1 VKFNQVVKGK
11 RAVRVVDLPLVA
23 DPAEEPT
30 SVKVALR
37 VLSDSENKE
46 TVEYALKYA
55 KDGGASDPKAGHP
68 LYEMGIRI
76 KTLHLACLD
85 PDHPNPD
92 SPDARFFSSED
103 EIRQDWR
110 LGRDGIWYLYDLQDA
125 WQDACSPQPSKMGM
139 GEFYREVELLAN
151 SDDPFY
157 FERFRPAMRASFA
170 RTMASQ
176 LWILLTHKSESGQS
190 SATDSSESP
199 KPAESASEPT
209 SQPPTSEAAE

>member
-1 VKFNQVVKGK
+1 
-11 RAVRVVDLPLVA
+11 
-23 DPAEEPT
+23 
-30 SVKVALR
+30 
-37 VLSDSENKE
+37 ENKE

-55 KDGGASDPKAGHP
+55 KDGGVSDPKAGHP

-85 PDHPNPD
+85 PDHSNPD

-103 EIRQDWR
+103 EIRQDWT
-110 LGRDGIWYLYDLQDA
+110 LGRDGIWYLYDLQEA
-125 WQDACSPQPSKMGM
+125 WQDACAPQPAKMGL
-139 GEFYREVELLAN
+139 GEFFKEVGLLAE

-170 RTMASQ
+170 RTMAKQ
-176 LWILLTHKSESGQS
+176 LLILLQLKSEPGQN

-199 KPAESASEPT
+199 SAPENASETP
-209 SQPPTSEAAE
+209 SPPPPMNEGGG